1 MNMSLRPSQLQINEE
16 QYQGLTNGV
25 FGCPSTTY
33 DPTNPLAFSG
43 GFVCTGTPGV
53 GLISGKSLNIQR
65 NLQIV
70 PGTNYVPR
78 MSTGLELQ
86 VIMPIVNAPFRVY
99 YAYNPLRLDTM
110 TTTPT
115 YFTRAMFP
123 QGQVGDYNYAQA
135 NASYGTNWLF
145 REPRK
150 TFRFT
155 VSTTF

>member
-1 MNMSLRPSQLQINEE
+1 LDANFNCVGQVP
-16 QYQGLTNGV
+16 G
-25 FGCPSTTY
+25 ST
-33 DPTNPLAFSG
+33 
-43 GFVCTGTPGV
+43 
-53 GLISGKSLNIQR
+53 LNFKR

-86 VIMPIVNAPFRVY
+86 VIMPIVNAPFRIY
-99 YAYNPLRLDTM
+99 YAYNALRMNTF
-110 TTTPT
+110 TSTPSNI
-115 YFTRAMFP
+115 TRAMFP
-123 QGQVGDYNYAQA
+123 AGEAGDVSFAQAQSNYA
-135 NASYGTNWLF
+135 SDWLL